1 MTKNIY
7 VLLGGI
13 ASGGIDG
20 YATSIGLLT
29 FAKQLAPFGNI
40 KTYTWGNWGQ
50 VRYDIMTAT
59 KPGDKN
65 IVIGFSGGGSRSTY
79 LAFPFYGEETAEVD
93 LMILWDPSPS
103 WQMYQIYPNVKQ
115 VINFYNTK
123 PMMWVPFIGSLGGGQ
138 VVLHNDNKTTK
149 VTVNPIAI
157 QHMFVQFSSNIH
169 NKTLE
174 YVKAL

>member
-13 ASGGIDG
+13 GPGGADG
-20 YATSIGLLT
+20 WVTSAGLWHFTSTL
-29 FAKQLAPFGNI
+29 QGLGNV

-65 IVIGFSGGGSRSTY
+65 IVIGFSGGGSRATY

-103 WQMYQIYPNVKQ
+103 WEMYQIYPNVKQ

-138 VVLHNDNKTTK
+138 VMLHQDNKTTK
-149 VTVNPIAI
+149 VTVNTIAI
-157 QHMFVQFSSNIH
+157 QHMLVQLSSTVH
-169 NKTLE
+169 SKTFE